1 MNCTA
6 VGGVTLKMQKP
17 KTQVVENHKSLV
29 DFDQWAALAKSDPE
43 AFEAKRAEVIED
55 MIRRMPEHKQH
66 RMRCLQWK
74 IDQVRNQASNPMA
87 ACIKLSE
94 MMWDSLVGPGGLR
107 EALERVGEQNFEPLP
122 KARVLNFHSTNP
134 GI

>member
-1 MNCTA
+1 
-6 VGGVTLKMQKP
+6 MQQLRTEQA
-17 KTQVVENHKSLV
+17 KTRDPLI
-29 DFDQWAALAKSDPE
+29 DFEQFSKLAKSDPE
-43 AFEAKRAEVIED
+43 AFEAKRAELIEEVIQ
-55 MIRRMPEHKQH
+55 RMPAHKQH

-107 EALERVGEQNFEPLP
+107 EVLERVGERNFEPP
-122 KARVLNFHSTNP
+122 PRAGVLEFPHKTQP
-134 GI
+134 